1 MAAPLIGCKRRG
13 NERTASLFTSFP
25 AGCRSTGRGPDG
37 NTVVLDAPKGL
48 IVVDTGRSPMHAQAI
63 LDYAKARHRPIAAI
77 VNTHWHLDHTTGN
90 YDIRQVYPKA
100 EVFASTAIEGAL
112 VGFLNKGRA
121 QGDKMLADPKTT
133 EGQRAQM
140 LRGRYRI
147 DHPDTLR
154 PTRPIVKSGRMSIG
168 GRALDV
174 HLAKFAATEGDVW
187 IYDPKSRTAIVGDL
201 VVGLVPFMDTACA
214 DGWSRAL
221 AEIAVEPFKT
231 LIPGHGAPMDRADFR
246 PGARRTTT
254 SSHAVIRA
262 RARSNAS
269 TAGCRTRRS
278 SSTKSTATM
287 LAAQQDITSTGACAR
302 HRKSNSAI
310 ASRLQR
316 LELGGV
322 TGGFFGIMR
331 G

>member
-1 MAAPLIGCKRRG
+1 MKLTYMMAALLIGASG
-13 NERTASLFTSFP
+13 AATATEPFHFIP
-25 AGCRSTGRGPDG
+25 GRVPLDWQGPDG

-154 PTRPIVKSGRMSIG
+154 PTRPIVKSGRMS
-168 GRALDV
+168 
-174 HLAKFAATEGDVW
+174 
-187 IYDPKSRTAIVGDL
+187 
-201 VVGLVPFMDTACA
+201 
-214 DGWSRAL
+214 
-221 AEIAVEPFKT
+221 
-231 LIPGHGAPMDRADFR
+231 
-246 PGARRTTT
+246 T
-254 SSHAVIRA
+254 SF
-262 RARSNAS
+262 
-269 TAGCRTRRS
+269 
-278 SSTKSTATM
+278 
-287 LAAQQDITSTGACAR
+287 
-302 HRKSNSAI
+302 
-310 ASRLQR
+310 
-316 LELGGV
+316 
-322 TGGFFGIMR
+322 GF
-331 G
+331 